1 MKICPAIVF
10 LVVPDTATSIVMLVV
25 SSSLVDIMYYLM
37 FMGRA
42 TVLFSIL
49 LSSLCILFWG
59 VSRFTGFPSN
69 PCFLRQNPMLPWFLR
84 QVPCVVCNWGGGGVH
99 WVAWRRLWNRIF
111 FKAGVHFNLPTRFL
125 IPDPSLDTVP
135 AGDWGAELRGLYVNR
150 TLQRR
155 SRFENLPIPV
165 LAKVVI
171 TFSLP

>member
-84 QVPCVVCNWGGGGVH
+84 ALHRVVRGLGGGGGGSLWWIVGVLGFLH
-99 WVAWRRLWNRIF
+99 LFSRACSLSCQPDSWFQIPAWLSF
-111 FKAGVHFNLPTRFL
+111 PQGTGE
-125 IPDPSLDTVP
+125 PSSADHL
-135 AGDWGAELRGLYVNR
+135 
-150 TLQRR
+150 
-155 SRFENLPIPV
+155 
-165 LAKVVI
+165 
-171 TFSLP
+171 